1 VKRVR
6 SAIAGAARRLQ
17 PVRGALR
24 PLRHPYEDLPLL
36 IVSGV
41 GRSGTTALRNAVAAC
56 ARVDTA
62 NRESNFIRDLLE
74 VALRNCTLPVRR
86 ASMAVT
92 QQEYDLVFR
101 RAILWLAWPQPR
113 NDSPLPTALCTYT
126 NLDPETAGHLVQV
139 FPGARVAYIVRDGI
153 EVVASRMGFEPFA
166 ADSFE
171 TNCQRWRTAGAM
183 AEWITSHPDAGRL
196 VRHETLRAPERR
208 EPELEAVLDLVG
220 VPYDPACAEHLGK
233 AVYHPT
239 RQTGESDAA
248 AGDLDA
254 RRERWRAWSGEEQ
267 KVFERTCRG
276 TMESLGYAIPWL
288 DR

>member
-1 VKRVR
+1 VR
-6 SAIAGAARRLQ
+6 RAIAGVSRRLA
-17 PVRGALR
+17 PVRGTLR

-41 GRSGTTALRNAVAAC
+41 GRSGTTALRNAIAAC
-56 ARVDTA
+56 PRVDAA

-74 VALRNCTLPVRR
+74 VALRNCTLPVRK

-113 NDSPLPTALCTYT
+113 REPPRPAALCTYT
-126 NLDPETAGHLVQV
+126 NLDPETASHLLQV
-139 FPGARVAYIVRDGI
+139 FPGAKVAYIVRDGI
-153 EVVASRMGFEPFA
+153 EVVASRMGFESFA

-171 TNCQRWRTAGAM
+171 TQCQRWRTAGAM
-183 AEWITSHPDAGRL
+183 ARWIRGNPAAGRL
-196 VRHETLRAPERR
+196 VRHEILRDPERR
-208 EPELEAVLDLVG
+208 EPELAAVLALVG
-220 VPYDPACAEHLGK
+220 VAYDPACGELLRS

-239 RQTGESDAA
+239 RQAGESEAA
-248 AGDLDA
+248 AGDLA
-254 RRERWRAWSGEEQ
+254 TRGERWRAWGRDERA
-267 KVFERTCRG
+267 VFERTCRD

-288 DR
+288 DG

>member
-6 SAIAGAARRLQ
+6 SAIAGAARRLA

-41 GRSGTTALRNAVAAC
+41 GRSGTTALRNAIAVC
-56 ARVDTA
+56 AHVDAA

-74 VALRNCTLPVRR
+74 VALRNCTLPVRK

-113 NDSPLPTALCTYT
+113 REPALPSALCTYT
-126 NLDPETAGHLVQV
+126 NLDPETASHLVQV
-139 FPGARVAYIVRDGI
+139 FPGAKVAYIVRDGI
-153 EVVASRMGFEPFA
+153 EVVASRMGFESFA
-166 ADSFE
+166 VDSFE
-171 TNCQRWRTAGAM
+171 TNCQRWCTAGAM
-183 AEWITSHPDAGRL
+183 AEWIRSHADAGRL
-196 VRHETLRAPERR
+196 VRHEILRDPDRR
-208 EPELEAVLDLVG
+208 ENELAAVLDLVG
-220 VPYDPACAEHLGK
+220 LAHDPACGELLRGA
-233 AVYHPT
+233 AYHPT
-239 RQTGESDAA
+239 RHAGESEAA
-248 AGDLDA
+248 AGDLAA
-254 RRERWRAWSGEEQ
+254 RRERWRAWSTDERE
-267 KVFERTCRG
+267 VFERSCRA

-288 DR
+288 

>member
-1 VKRVR
+1 V
-6 SAIAGAARRLQ
+6 
-17 PVRGALR
+17 
-24 PLRHPYEDLPLL
+24 RHPYEDLPVL

-56 ARVDTA
+56 SRIDAA

-113 NDSPLPTALCTYT
+113 PEPPLPAALCTYT
-126 NLDPETAGHLVQV
+126 NLDPETASHLVQV
-139 FPGARVAYIVRDGI
+139 FPGAKVAYIVRDGI

-166 ADSFE
+166 VDSFE
-171 TNCQRWRTAGAM
+171 TNCQRWRPAGAM
-183 AEWITSHPDAGRL
+183 AKWIASNADAGRL
-196 VRHETLRAPERR
+196 VRHEILRDPERR
-208 EPELEAVLDLVG
+208 DSELAAALDLVG
-220 VPYDPACAEHLGK
+220 VAYDPACGELLRS

-239 RQTGESDAA
+239 QHAGESAA
-248 AGDLDA
+248 ASGDLEA
-254 RRERWRAWSGEEQ
+254 RRERWRTWSKDERE
-267 KVFERTCRG
+267 VFERTCRG
-276 TMESLGYAIPWL
+276 TMQSLGYAIPWL
-288 DR
+288 ERQGS